1 MDTCTN
7 THQRNIKSD
16 LVIEHDAALDPPPP
30 ARFPAACVARDGV
43 GTDCCVFSRA
53 SALAS
58 SLGRFAVL
66 CFALDCLCLLDA
78 LRSPA
83 SASIPFASAS
93 IPFVAPPTHSIAY
106 CPTSCTSAASVPP
119 RAEGAAYSSRAC
131 VLASADG
138 PRHKRCTF
146 SEMSSLVCF
155 DRFGHFCWVDW
166 RVERK

>member
-30 ARFPAACVARDGV
+30 ARFPAACGARDGV
-43 GTDCCVFSRA
+43 CTDCSVFSWA
-53 SALAS
+53 SA
-58 SLGRFAVL
+58 LGRFAVL
-66 CFALDCLCLLDA
+66 CFALDFLCLLDA

-83 SASIPFASAS
+83 SAPIPL
-93 IPFVAPPTHSIAY
+93 VAPPTHSIAY

-119 RAEGAAYSSRAC
+119 RAGGAASSSRAC
-131 VLASADG
+131 VLVSADG
-138 PRHKRCTF
+138 PRHRRCTF

-166 RVERK
+166 RIERK